1 MNSQQLESSQSSFLG
16 FELYWLMF
24 KRRWLPATS
33 CFLAV
38 FCVGVLITSVKK
50 PIYKASGKLLYNRT
64 IAASSLT
71 NLGAEVEK
79 LRMNSQELVNETL
92 TTESQVIRST
102 PVIQETIAQLGWKT
116 PQGKPFKPEDFVK
129 HLKVEDI
136 RATKILEVSYQDTDS
151 IKAALAAN
159 TLMKVYLKNNI
170 AFTRAE
176 SLASRKFLE
185 EQLPKAEAT
194 VSQAEIALRQFKEK
208 HKIVSLAKESES
220 IVTLINNLQE
230 KIINAKSEVANLK
243 SRSGVLENKLGEN
256 FDRSLTITKITQSP
270 GIKEVAE
277 KLQQAESQLAIQK
290 AIFTE
295 NNPAIVEQKNT
306 VAQLKNLMQQRIAK
320 QLGSRKKAIYGNTQV
335 GQLEQDITGELIK
348 IEANNVGLN
357 QQLKELSDL
366 EKNYRQR
373 ASILPRLEQAIG
385 ELEGNLRISQ
395 ATYSSLLEKLQEVR
409 ITENQSIG
417 NFRIVAEAVVPEE
430 PASSKSSS
438 YLVSAVLAGLVAT
451 AVVCLLEA
459 TDKSIKSVEEAR
471 NIFGYTWL
479 GIIPSLHKP
488 KKLLSREEQIE
499 LSIPQLV
506 VRDNPASP
514 VSESYR
520 MLQSNIKFLN
530 SDRKF
535 KVIVITSSVSG
546 EGKSKVAA
554 NLASAMAQVGQK
566 VLLIDADLHHPI
578 QHKIWDL
585 YNNKGLSNLIAE
597 KLDSRTTIE
606 PVMMNL
612 DVLTSGVVPP
622 SPATL
627 LDSQMMSSTIKS
639 FAKDYDFVIVDTP
652 ALDFAAD
659 APIIG
664 RMADGVILVVKPG
677 LVNANKANFAK
688 EILERSGQKVL
699 GIVIN
704 GIVPEKEPNSYYYHS
719 LESKKDADESFG
731 LTTQSKEELWETV
744 SRLARES
751 KKTQLYPD
759 FNVEALTNT
768 PIENLQEI
776 VTRLQE
782 DLEKLVELVRD
793 QEEELNVQ
801 RQTVKELQQQL
812 SFANPITR
820 SELEEQ
826 LTQEQEKN
834 RMLYK
839 TLVGQRRNLE
849 KRQQTMRQYQ
859 DFLQRRKEDI
869 MSN

>member
-1 MNSQQLESSQSSFLG
+1 MNSQQLEKPQSSFLG
-16 FELYWLMF
+16 FELYWLIL
-24 KRRWLPATS
+24 KRRWLPATA
-33 CFLAV
+33 CFLAI
-38 FCVGVLITSVKK
+38 FCVGAFITSVKK
-50 PIYKASGKLLYNRT
+50 PIYKSSGKLLYNRT

-79 LRMNSQELVNETL
+79 LRTNSQDLVNETL

-102 PVIQETIAQLGWKT
+102 PVIRETIAQLGWRT
-116 PQGKPFKPEDFVK
+116 PQGKPFKPEEFIK

-136 RATKILEVSYQDTDS
+136 RATKILEVSYQDTDPV
-151 IKAALAAN
+151 KATLAAN
-159 TLMKVYLKNNI
+159 TLMNVYLKNNI

-176 SLASRKFLE
+176 TLASRKFLE
-185 EQLPKAEAT
+185 EQLPKAEIT
-194 VSQAEIALRQFKEK
+194 VNQAEIALRQFKEK
-208 HKIVSLAKESES
+208 HKIVSVSKESES

-230 KIINAKSEVANLK
+230 KIINTKSEIANLK
-243 SRSGVLENKLGEN
+243 SRSGVLQNKLGKKPEEA
-256 FDRSLTITKITQSP
+256 LTMTKITQSP
-270 GIKEVAE
+270 GIKEVAD
-277 KLQQAESQLAIQK
+277 KLQQAESQLATQQ
-290 AIFTE
+290 AIFTD
-295 NNPAIVEQKNT
+295 NNPAIVEQENT
-306 VAQLKNLMQQRIAK
+306 VVQLKKLMQQRIVK
-320 QLGSRKKAIYGNTQV
+320 QLGSQKKAIYGNARV
-335 GQLEQDITGELIK
+335 GQLEQDITSEIVK
-348 IEANNVGLN
+348 IEANNIGLN
-357 QQLKELSDL
+357 QQLKELSNL

-373 ASILPRLEQAIG
+373 ASILPGLEQAIG
-385 ELEGNLRISQ
+385 ELEGNLKISQ

-409 ITENQSIG
+409 ITENQNIG
-417 NFRIVAEAVVPEE
+417 NFRIIAEAVVPEE

-438 YLVSAVLAGLVAT
+438 YLVSAILAGLFAT

-459 TDKSIKSVEEAR
+459 TDKSIKTVEEAR

-479 GIIPSLHKP
+479 GIIPSLNKP
-488 KKLLSREEQIE
+488 KKLLSREEQTE
-499 LSIPQLV
+499 SLIPQLV
-506 VRDNPASP
+506 VRDNPSSP

-520 MLQSNIKFLN
+520 MLQSNLKFLS

-546 EGKSKVAA
+546 EGKSKVSA

-566 VLLIDADLHHPI
+566 VLLIDADLHHPM

-585 YNNKGLSNLIAE
+585 YNNIGLSNLIAE

-627 LDSQMMSSTIKS
+627 LDSKLMSSTIER
-639 FAKDYDFVIVDTP
+639 FAKNYDFVIVDTP

-659 APIIG
+659 APIVG

-677 LVNANKANFAK
+677 LVNANKATFAK
-688 EILERSGQKVL
+688 EILERSGQNVL

-704 GIVPEKEPNSYYYHS
+704 GVVPEKEPNSYYYHA
-719 LESKKDADESFG
+719 LESKQESHQSSG
-731 LTTQSKEELWETV
+731 LPTQSKEELWETV
-744 SRLARES
+744 SRLAKEL

-759 FNVEALTNT
+759 FNIEALTNT
-768 PIENLQEI
+768 PIENLQEM
-776 VTRLQE
+776 VSRLQG
-782 DLEKLVELVRD
+782 DLEKLVELVQE
-793 QEEELNVQ
+793 QEEELNLQ
-801 RQTVKELQQQL
+801 REAVKELQQQL
-812 SFANPITR
+812 NFANPITR

-849 KRQQTMRQYQ
+849 KRKQTMRQYQ
-859 DFLQRRKEDI
+859 DFLERRQEDI
-869 MSN
+869 LSH

>member
-1 MNSQQLESSQSSFLG
+1 MNSQQLEKPQSSFLG
-16 FELYWLMF
+16 FELYWLML
-24 KRRWLPATS
+24 KRRWLPATA

-38 FCVGVLITSVKK
+38 FCVGALITSVKK
-50 PIYKASGKLLYNRT
+50 PIYKASGKLIYNRT

-79 LRMNSQELVNETL
+79 LRNNSQELVNETL

-102 PVIQETIAQLGWKT
+102 PVVREAITQLGWKT
-116 PQGKPFKPEDFVK
+116 PQGKPFKPEDFIK

-136 RATKILEVSYQDTDS
+136 RATKILEVSYQDTDPT
-151 IKAALAAN
+151 KATLAAN

-176 SLASRKFLE
+176 TLASRKFLE

-194 VSQAEIALRQFKEK
+194 VNQAEIALRRFKEK

-230 KIINAKSEVANLK
+230 KIINTKSEVANLK
-243 SRSGVLENKLGEN
+243 SRSGVLQKKLGAKSEEA
-256 FDRSLTITKITQSP
+256 LTITKLGQSP
-270 GIKEVAE
+270 EIKEVAD
-277 KLQQAESQLAIQK
+277 KLQQAQSQLATQK
-290 AIFTE
+290 AIFTD
-295 NNPAIVEQKNT
+295 NNPAIVEQENT
-306 VAQLKNLMQQRIAK
+306 VAKLKNLMQQRIAK
-320 QLGSRKKAIYGNTQV
+320 QLGSHNKAVYGSYRV
-335 GQLEQDITGELIK
+335 GQLEEDLTNELIK
-348 IEANNVGLN
+348 IEANNIGLDR
-357 QQLKELSDL
+357 QLKELSYL

-373 ASILPRLEQAIG
+373 ASILPGLEQAIG
-385 ELEGNLRISQ
+385 ELEGNLKISQ

-409 ITENQSIG
+409 IAENQNIG

-438 YLVSAVLAGLVAT
+438 YLISAIFAGLVAT

-459 TDKSIKSVEEAR
+459 TDNSIKTVEEAR

-479 GIIPSLHKP
+479 GIIPSLNKP

-499 LSIPQLV
+499 LSVPQLV
-506 VRDNPASP
+506 VRDNPSSP

-520 MLQSNIKFLN
+520 MLQSNIKFLS

-535 KVIVITSSVSG
+535 KIIVITSSVSG

-566 VLLIDADLHHPI
+566 VLLLDADLHHPM

-585 YNNKGLSNLIAE
+585 YNNNGLSNLIAE
-597 KLDSRTTIE
+597 KIDSRSAIE

-627 LDSQMMSSTIKS
+627 LDSQMMSSTIEG
-639 FAKDYDFVIVDTP
+639 FAKDYDFVIIDTP

-659 APIIG
+659 APIVG

-677 LVNANKANFAK
+677 LVNANKATFAK

-704 GIVPEKEPNSYYYHS
+704 GIVPEPNSYYYHA
-719 LESKKDADESFG
+719 LESKQESSESLG
-731 LTTQSKEELWETV
+731 LPKESKEELWETV

-751 KKTQLYPD
+751 KKTQFYPD

-768 PIENLQEI
+768 PVENLQEM

-782 DLEKLVELVRD
+782 DLDKLVELVGD
-793 QEEELNVQ
+793 QEEELNLQ

-812 SFANPITR
+812 NFANPITR
-820 SELEEQ
+820 SEIEEQ
-826 LTQEQEKN
+826 LIQEQEKN

-849 KRQQTMRQYQ
+849 KRQQAICQCQ
-859 DFLQRRKEDI
+859 DFLQRRQEDKFSGI
-869 MSN
+869 